1 VSEACLS
8 LNGIQHDTENVWL
21 KPLEWSQFKTE
32 NSIEGLLA
40 QVKSDWK
47 GEIDYIIGSD
57 TFYEPSGKVILSEL
71 SSTEEFNE
79 SCVYLF

>member
-1 VSEACLS
+1 
-8 LNGIQHDTENVWL
+8 VWL

-40 QVKSDWK
+40 QVRSDWK

-57 TFYEPSGKVILSEL
+57 TFYEPSGKVILNEL
-71 SSTEEFNE
+71 SSTEGLTRAVFIYFR
-79 SCVYLF
+79 V